1 MIRRPP
7 RSTRNDT
14 LFPYPTLFR
23 SRIGHR
29 GRRIVA
35 RQRLVGHDLE
45 TALELD
51 LSGSHDADAV
61 LPIGEVERHGL
72 LSRSPDRRDTLG
84 GLEGQGKIPWRG
96 VAGRAAMACS
106 PPLPPAMPTRRR
118 AAELASG

>member
-84 GLEGQGKIPWRG
+84 RSEEHTSELQSLMRISYAVFCLTKKNISRIPHPRILKTT
-96 VAGRAAMACS
+96 S
-106 PPLPPAMPTRRR
+106 
-118 AAELASG
+118 